1 MLRGSVDGGQA
12 LARTRSV
19 VGRVWGR
26 SISRR
31 AGSAA
36 YFPFSAALQ
45 RPTDSGSAAAT
56 TRLAIRRPPTSNA
69 TSGRATASRYQ
80 RAPSPLTDRTKTSS
94 PSTTIQMIVR
104 CTIPVGDVVSIL
116 TSSACASRWRS
127 STLRFTVEA

>member
-56 TRLAIRRPPTSNA
+56 TRLAVRPAPASDA
-69 TSGRATASRYQ
+69 TSGRDTPLRRGAAA
-80 RAPSPLTDRTKTSS
+80 APRRGVGGRDDAARDPPAADIERD
-94 PSTTIQMIVR
+94 VR
-104 CTIPVGDVVSIL
+104 PRHRLAIPAG
-116 TSSACASRWRS
+116 A
-127 STLRFTVEA
+127 